1 MTMRLVATVT
11 RLLRDKRAVTALEYG
26 MIAVLIIV
34 VIITAVTS
42 VGTNLSGV
50 FHTIATTI

>member
-1 MTMRLVATVT
+1 MRLVATVT

>member
-1 MTMRLVATVT
+1 MNIRKTLR
-11 RLLRDKRAVTALEYG
+11 RLLRDTRAVTALEYG

-42 VGTNLSGV
+42 VGTNLSAV
-50 FHTIATTI
+50 FNTIATTI